1 MQPLYTDKRYGNFSS
16 KNKRAIKSRKTLN
29 CVLLRGRRHSENARC
44 RVVPT
49 PRRRHR
55 QSSKPD
61 MIRGRHRGGRGEG
74 WRGAAGRDFR
84 AAGVPR
90 AEYPARHCGGGFV
103 SSRPCHR
110 LQRVART
117 DPQRTLQTPV
127 STNRGGLPR
136 GGHRGDSKLVAPT
149 PGVAGG
155 GPREGVRNS
164 VPSPQSLCR
173 PKTAPKQQSL
183 LIQQREKETPADTSR
198 EKVN

>member
-1 MQPLYTDKRYGNFSS
+1 MSKGDGFRQIMQPLYTDKRYGNFSS
-16 KNKRAIKSRKTLN
+16 KNKRAIKSQKTLN

-90 AEYPARHCGGGFV
+90 AALRRWLRVLAPMSPPAAC
-103 SSRPCHR
+103 SQDRPPAHAADAS
-110 LQRVART
+110 QH
-117 DPQRTLQTPV
+117 Q
-127 STNRGGLPR
+127 PR
-136 GGHRGDSKLVAPT
+136 GAPPRGP
-149 PGVAGG
+149 PW
-155 GPREGVRNS
+155 
-164 VPSPQSLCR
+164 
-173 PKTAPKQQSL
+173 
-183 LIQQREKETPADTSR
+183 
-198 EKVN
+198 